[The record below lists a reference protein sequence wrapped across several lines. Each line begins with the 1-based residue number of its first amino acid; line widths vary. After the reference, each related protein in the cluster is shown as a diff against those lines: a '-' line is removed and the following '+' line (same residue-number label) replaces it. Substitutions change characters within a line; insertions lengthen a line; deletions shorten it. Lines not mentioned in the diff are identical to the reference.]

1 MQPSDEGKY
10 EILHVIPARCVT
22 VSTSGGRAGRLL
34 DLVFGKAVRLYSATL
49 LLCPPGSSRY
59 GFITGTCS
67 YFVLDG
73 GLRQIAKEEC
83 ATARAYIV
91 LVVVAKARESW
102 LAFVVVAASRLHWL
116 T

>member
-1 MQPSDEGKY
+1 MVRIVCVCVWRVYGFVGRGCSPLMKENMRFSSSP
-10 EILHVIPARCVT
+10 HVIPARCV
-22 VSTSGGRAGRLL
+22 STSGGGPRGGPGRLL

-83 ATARAYIV
+83 ATAHAYI
-91 LVVVAKARESW
+91 
-102 LAFVVVAASRLHWL
+102 RL
-116 T
+116 